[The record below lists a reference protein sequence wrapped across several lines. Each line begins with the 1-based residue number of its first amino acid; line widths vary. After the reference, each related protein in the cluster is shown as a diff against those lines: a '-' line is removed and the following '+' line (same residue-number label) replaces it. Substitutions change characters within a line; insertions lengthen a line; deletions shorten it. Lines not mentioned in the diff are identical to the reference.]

1 MSVELLYP
9 SDPLRAISTYGQ
21 ALPLLAALRN
31 ELGVGTKPSPSTSST
46 SNAVFSQLRE
56 LWRWAERLMWRAVVL
71 NAKVADV
78 FNSPV
83 SVSGTSTPTP
93 ASSQT
98 DSNKNTLWVW
108 LDLYGALGTTW
119 PPLFRAK
126 HRSTVYNIHL
136 RAFIIRLGG
145 IAPKRSS
152 TVSNGSSSSTP
163 TPAAVSPIDSSDPLD
178 RETALTLAL
187 STINAYKSVLSAS
200 TRFPRAGEKNIKVE
214 EFVELCVV
222 LWEAG
227 WVYGDDKNAK
237 KQREE
242 DLGTRWIID
251 VSAQSNCLFKSLIS
265 VIRRCYIGLS
275 R

>member
-1 MSVELLYP
+1 MSIELLYP
-9 SDPLRAISTYGQ
+9 LEPLQAIRVYYK

-31 ELGVGTKPSPSTSST
+31 ELGISTKPSPSTSST

-56 LWRWAERLMWRAVVL
+56 LWRWVERLMWRAVVL

-78 FNSPV
+78 FNSPT

-93 ASSQT
+93 ASLQV
-98 DSNKNTLWVW
+98 DSSKNTLWAW

-119 PPLFRAK
+119 PPLFRSK

-145 IAPKRSS
+145 ITPSRSFTVYGSSPSNTATPS
-152 TVSNGSSSSTP
+152 TVPP
-163 TPAAVSPIDSSDPLD
+163 TAPSDPLD
-178 RETALTLAL
+178 RETVRTSALTTV
-187 STINAYKSVLSAS
+187 SSYKSVLGAS

-222 LWEAG
+222 LWESG
-227 WVYGDDKNAK
+227 WVHGDDKNTRT
-237 KQREE
+237 QLEE
-242 DLGTRWIID
+242 DLGTRWVID
-251 VSAQSNCLFKSLIS
+251 VRIQSDFTSKASN
-265 VIRRCYIGLS
+265 IGS
-275 R
+275 S